1 MMDYLIQ
8 DNTLTGIADGVR
20 DISGE
25 TENLS
30 PAQMTTELGNAGDEV
45 DDQNGILQTLIQ
57 TIESKQKGE
66 PDLIEKT
73 VNANGTYNASTDN
86 ADGYSKVIVNV
97 PEPSGNKDITAET
110 STQTGIDVKDYA
122 TVSVAPTPTETKTAT
137 VNGTVTPT
145 SGKFLSSVTVSIPV
159 YDGTVI

>member
-1 MMDYLIQ
+1 MDYLIK
-8 DNTLTGIADGVR
+8 DNTLIGIADGVR

-30 PAQMTTELGNAGDEV
+30 PAQMTTELDNAGDEV

-73 VNANGTYNASTDN
+73 VNANGTYNATDDD
-86 ADGYSKVIVNV
+86 ADGYSKV
-97 PEPSGNKDITAET
+97 
-110 STQTGIDVKDYA
+110 
-122 TVSVAPTPTETKTAT
+122 TVA
-137 VNGTVTPT
+137 
-145 SGKFLSSVTVSIPV
+145 IPV
-159 YDGTVI
+159 YDGTVSGGGN

>member
-1 MMDYLIQ
+1 MDYLIQ

-25 TENLS
+25 TDNLS
-30 PAQMTTELGNAGDEV
+30 PAQMTTELSNAGDEV

-57 TIESKQKGE
+57 TIETKQKGA

-73 VNANGTYNASTDN
+73 VNANGTYTATDDN
-86 ADGYSKVIVNV
+86 ADGYSKV
-97 PEPSGNKDITAET
+97 
-110 STQTGIDVKDYA
+110 
-122 TVSVAPTPTETKTAT
+122 TVAIPT
-137 VNGTVTPT
+137 
-145 SGKFLSSVTVSIPV
+145 